1 MRISVKNEMD
11 VIITGIFYCGTL
23 RGYSRLVL
31 ELTANLAEQNQYR
44 QYDVLNYGDIMS
56 NEITQKFQVLT
67 DDPDFDTADL
77 LGIQL
82 TVEKSIV
89 EKNGY
94 SFPAFTYVKRY
105 PEQVELQD
113 EQIVD
118 FDVNE
123 DKADEE
129 WIETFPPFIQKY
141 IRESDEYSDANQ
153 KEKEKLDEK

>member
-11 VIITGIFYCGTL
+11 VVITGIFYCGTL

-31 ELTANLAEQNQYR
+31 ELTSNLGEQTELIH
-44 QYDVLNYGDIMS
+44 YDVLNYGDIMGA
-56 NEITQKFQVLT
+56 EITQKFKVLT
-67 DDPDFDTADL
+67 DELDFDTTEL
-77 LGIQL
+77 LGTQL

-94 SFPAFTYVKRY
+94 TFPAFTYVKRS

-113 EQIVD
+113 DQIID
-118 FDVNE
+118 FDATK
-123 DKADEE
+123 DKADAE

-141 IRESDEYSDANQ
+141 IRESDQYTGKEAN
-153 KEKEKLDEK
+153 DE

>member
-11 VIITGIFYCGTL
+11 VVITGIFYCGTL

-31 ELTANLAEQNQYR
+31 ELTSNLGEQTELIH
-44 QYDVLNYGDIMS
+44 YDVLNYGDIMGA
-56 NEITQKFQVLT
+56 EITQKFKVLT
-67 DDPDFDTADL
+67 DELDFDTTDL
-77 LGIQL
+77 LGTQL

-94 SFPAFTYVKRY
+94 TFPAFTYVKRY

-141 IRESDEYSDANQ
+141 IRESDQYT
-153 KEKEKLDEK
+153 EKEANDE